1 LEEDDYQKRMVK
13 LKRGQKNSYDRR
25 HGRTGDL
32 ADDQALHGEEVV
44 SDQSSGPVPCQVFM
58 NVTQKPY
65 QVVSSHSVPSLMSLD
80 FTEPPRD
87 PYPGRYRP
95 RVSGAPATIS
105 RPPAEPET
113 RESVEMYRVPG
124 IPSLRVTV
132 EPDDFDAPVDDL
144 TNDPE
149 IEIHLASDNCVP
161 EEDLVFLRAS
171 DKKARETIQSGAIR
185 SVSAE
190 ELNER
195 LGTRGSIQG
204 GSVQSVQ
211 AVQEEGI
218 CIAVTHLSH
227 IRHTAS
233 RGSGAS

>member
-1 LEEDDYQKRMVK
+1 
-13 LKRGQKNSYDRR
+13 
-25 HGRTGDL
+25 
-32 ADDQALHGEEVV
+32 
-44 SDQSSGPVPCQVFM
+44 M

-65 QVVSSHSVPSLMSLD
+65 QVVSSRSVPSLMSLD

-87 PYPGRYRP
+87 PYPSRYRP

-113 RESVEMYRVPG
+113 RESVEMYTVPG

-132 EPDDFDAPVDDL
+132 ERDDFDAPVDDL

-149 IEIHLASDNCVP
+149 IEIHLASNNCVP
-161 EEDLVFLRAS
+161 EEDLEFLRVS
-171 DKKARETIQSGAIR
+171 DKRTHETIQSGAIR

-195 LGTRGSIQG
+195 LGTREDIQG

-211 AVQEEGI
+211 AVQEEGT
-218 CIAVTHLSH
+218 CIAAPGSVTV
-227 IRHTAS
+227 S
-233 RGSGAS
+233 RGS